1 MRKSTQALF
10 FIIFI
15 VMHIFIIRNIFLLS
29 KDMFHGDY
37 SANKVIPTPRYPYV
51 RIPDSTITEQYHA
64 QGRLAIDFAQIYFP
78 SQQMALL
85 SQNYQTGVLDPLR
98 RPSRYAPLVHFLCS
112 ITICKLDYGIA
123 SLLQMV
129 IQISFFYIVFIY
141 SMKTLK
147 LEKDIL
153 LGVLFVNCYLFLTPA
168 GLSWFEKGQLS
179 LYVSIAY
186 LLMTLG
192 FIKRNNLLVL
202 LSALFAF
209 IKWTSLPYMAV
220 ALPVYILNSKSL
232 TEGKRTL
239 LLASTFL
246 LIIISLSLLFSE
258 QSFYFL
264 KGLYDQERFAFP
276 GGISLAKV
284 LPVWM
289 VKMLPLPL
297 IILGFLHVKA
307 NQNVMERILPFLT
320 GAAILMLTYPTLAY
334 EYNLPSLLCFIP
346 LLFYWAK
353 LTDNPIILPIRAGMK
368 YSFLVFMFLAAFSN
382 YLNQRVIIVMCLY
395 ILISAILL
403 IFPLFYWMFTRYPYR
418 TKRIHYE

>member
-1 MRKSTQALF
+1 
-10 FIIFI
+10 
-15 VMHIFIIRNIFLLS
+15 
-29 KDMFHGDY
+29 MFHGDY

-418 TKRIHYE
+418 TNRIHYE

>member
-78 SQQMALL
+78 SQQMAFL

-98 RPSRYAPLVHFLCS
+98 RSSRYAPLVHFLCS

-123 SLLQMV
+123 SLLQMF
-129 IQISFFYIVFIY
+129 IQICFFYIVFIY

-153 LGVLFVNCYLFLTPA
+153 LGVLLVNCYLFLTPA